1 MANIELKDLNTEKT
15 LSNEELSAVNG
26 GWWWLYQPVT
36 SYYYNPFVYTM
47 QSSWASR
54 AMSMD
59 AQHNSFIDFIRS

>member
-1 MANIELKDLNTEKT
+1 MANITLSNLTTDKT
-15 LSNEELSAVNG
+15 LSKVEMRGING

-36 SYYYNPFVYTM
+36 SYYYNPFVYTL